1 MGRASAQIVGRPA
14 AMASRIGMPKPSK
27 VEGKTKRLAR
37 R

>member
-1 MGRASAQIVGRPA
+1 MVRALAQMVGSPA